1 MPLRIVASFIS
12 IGNMG
17 DMVSADV
24 FAARPMVLDPD
35 IDFWAFGIILLEHR
49 CEAYCQSRFRGID
62 LTGSYSS
69 AMRILFQIYCM
80 IARSP
85 RAASSKIIHTS
96 RYLNLP
102 ATCHKAQNAKSQNR
116 SESDATLSQAR

>member
-1 MPLRIVASFIS
+1 MPLHIMISFMCA
-12 IGNMG
+12 GKMEG
-17 DMVSADV
+17 RDPADV

-62 LTGSYSS
+62 LGGSYSS

-85 RAASSKIIHTS
+85 
-96 RYLNLP
+96 
-102 ATCHKAQNAKSQNR
+102 
-116 SESDATLSQAR
+116 